1 MFTGDTCYPLSPLRN
16 VALGFIDYNDQLR
29 HILDFVREPD
39 ALDLA
44 FISEPNA
51 LQYVRNVGSLTLRAQ

>member
-1 MFTGDTCYPLSPLRN
+1 M
-16 VALGFIDYNDQLR
+16 ALGFIDYNDQLR